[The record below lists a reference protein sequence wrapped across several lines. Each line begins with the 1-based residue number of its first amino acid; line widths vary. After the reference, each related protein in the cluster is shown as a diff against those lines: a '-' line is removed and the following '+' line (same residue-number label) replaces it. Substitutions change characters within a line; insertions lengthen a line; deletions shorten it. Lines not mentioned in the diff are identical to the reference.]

1 MPERRRR
8 TTPEPAASALPTRD
22 ELYRLLVENVTDYA
36 ILMLSPEGRVTTWTE
51 GAERMLGWA
60 EDDVVGQPFSTFYP
74 PDDAGAAERDLRIA
88 EAQARCEAVAWR
100 VRRDRS
106 RLLGRG
112 VATPPPHGGRGEGG
126 PRGG

>member
-8 TTPEPAASALPTRD
+8 TTPEPAAASALPTRD

-60 EDDVVGQPFSTFYP
+60 EDEIVGRPFST
-74 PDDAGAAERDLRIA
+74 L
-88 EAQARCEAVAWR
+88 
-100 VRRDRS
+100 
-106 RLLGRG
+106 
-112 VATPPPHGGRGEGG
+112 
-126 PRGG
+126 